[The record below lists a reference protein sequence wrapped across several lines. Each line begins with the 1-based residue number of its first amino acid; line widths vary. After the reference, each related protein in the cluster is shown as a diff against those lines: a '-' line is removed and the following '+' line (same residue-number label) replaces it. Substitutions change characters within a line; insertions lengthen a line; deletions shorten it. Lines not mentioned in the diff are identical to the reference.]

1 MEKWRDNHLC
11 HLGAPEVTG
20 APSDG
25 SGEAA
30 ADCGRGRRVLHL
42 VGEVVLLLWTLGVF
56 WYYYES
62 QDFGELVLHLL
73 GRTG

>member
-1 MEKWRDNHLC
+1 
-11 HLGAPEVTG
+11 
-20 APSDG
+20 
-25 SGEAA
+25 
-30 ADCGRGRRVLHL
+30 VLHL
-42 VGEVVLLLWTLGVF
+42 VGEVVVLLWTLGVF